1 MTNQKHIL
9 WQENEYAYPMS
20 GGFVPFLTGY
30 VHPDAKPRPAM
41 VVAPGGA
48 YCFVAPSESGP
59 VAEKFYE
66 AGYNAFVL
74 AYTVN
79 PLGSAPLGMR
89 PLRDLSRA
97 VRFVRRNA
105 AGFHIDPDRLAVCG
119 FSAGGHLSASLCVH
133 WPDVQDPDPAYASF
147 SNRPNAA
154 ILSYPVITAGEYA
167 HRGSFEN
174 LLGPEASPEDL
185 AYMSLENHVGP
196 HTPPCF
202 LWQTAEDGAVP
213 VENSYLFAQACR
225 AAGVD
230 FAHHV
235 FTKGQHGLALADAAW
250 LRSDFGEPYTT
261 GQLVKL
267 REAARSGALPGVA
280 ADALDGFFAP
290 PQEGDPAYRAQLEK
304 DCRQVEVWPQLAK
317 AWLDGVWEQRTPS

>member
-1 MTNQKHIL
+1 MTNQTYIL
-9 WQENEYAYPMS
+9 WDPSEYDYPHS

-30 VHPDAKPRPAM
+30 VHPDAQERPAM
-41 VVAPGGA
+41 VVTPGGA
-48 YCFVAPSESGP
+48 YCFVAPSEGGP
-59 VAEKFYE
+59 VAEKSYE

-154 ILSYPVITAGEYA
+154 ILSYPVITAGVYA

-235 FTKGQHGLALADAAW
+235 FTKGQNGLALADAAW

>member
-41 VVAPGGA
+41 VVTPGGA
-48 YCFVAPSESGP
+48 YCFVAPSEGGP

-235 FTKGQHGLALADAAW
+235 FTKGQHGLSLADEDW
-250 LRSDFGEPYTT
+250 LAGRHGDNYCLA
-261 GQLVKL
+261 QLTAL
-267 REAARSGALPGVA
+267 RDQVQAGLVPGIA
-280 ADALDGFFAP
+280 PDAMDGWFAP
-290 PQEGDPAYRAQLEK
+290 PQDPDPAARRELESACAQV
-304 DCRQVEVWPQLAK
+304 RVWPELAI
-317 AWLDGVWEQRTPS
+317 AWLGDTLDI